1 MNVEKIKEFFSEFF
15 KRKLGIIGLGLLI
28 FFIILSILA
37 PITAPL
43 GLNEWVLKDKW
54 KDNPML
60 VPPEWFMYITN
71 QPYSST
77 KILNNYE
84 YKEEILPGT
93 NLYSI
98 SAKIKYQYDFSGLPT
113 AFIAYITVEYYQ
125 KDQGIYSLLQ
135 IKRPDGE
142 IIDYSLTLSNSSKL
156 RIIDS
161 DFRKV
166 FYDWLSKKLGS
177 DYLKSQG
184 IISPENILSGHIL
197 FSQLK
202 EGILKPSTAEVL
214 KGNYE
219 FELYLIST
227 APVKIKEYEIRI
239 IGNSFGLMGTDGN
252 KRDFWLGIVWGAP
265 VALMVGF
272 LTSLISV
279 VIGIV
284 YGTVSGYF
292 GGKIDELMMRIVD
305 LLLALPVFP
314 LLILLRVLLGP
325 QGSIWIIIFLISIFG
340 WMGIARVARSI
351 TLQLK
356 ETAFIESIKALG
368 ASPFRIM
375 FRHIMPQM
383 LPYAYANL
391 ALGVPGAILTEAGLS
406 YLGLGDPTLPTWGQL
421 LRHAVEVAAV
431 QNGYWWL
438 WVTPGLLIAGVS
450 IAFVFIGHSIDEI
463 LNPRIRRL

>member
-1 MNVEKIKEFFSEFF
+1 MNIEKIKEFFSEFF

-43 GLNEWVLKDKW
+43 GLNDWVLLDRW
-54 KDNPML
+54 KDNPRL
-60 VPPEWFMYITN
+60 TPPEWFMYVTN
-71 QPYSST
+71 QPYSAT
-77 KILNNYE
+77 IILNNYE
-84 YKEEILPGT
+84 YKAEMIPGT
-93 NLYSI
+93 NLYNI
-98 SAKIKYQYDFSGLPT
+98 SAKIKFKYDYSGLPT
-113 AFIAYITVEYYQ
+113 AFYLYITVEYYQ
-125 KDQGIYSLLQ
+125 SISSSLYV
-135 IKRPDGE
+135 KRPDGE
-142 IIDYSLTLSNSSKL
+142 IIEYSLTLFNSSQL
-156 RIIDS
+156 RITDL

-166 FYDWLSKKLGS
+166 FYEWISKKLGS
-177 DYLKSQG
+177 DYLKSEG
-184 IISPENILSGHIL
+184 ITAYENILSGHIL
-197 FSQLK
+197 FSQLE
-202 EGILKPSTAEVL
+202 EGILKPSTAKVL

-219 FELYLIST
+219 FELIILSN
-227 APVKIKEYEIRI
+227 APVKIKEYEIKI
-239 IGNSFGLMGTDGN
+239 IGNSYGLMGTDGN

-265 VALMVGF
+265 IALMIGF

-292 GGKIDELMMRIVD
+292 GGKVDELMMRIVD

-314 LLILLRVLLGP
+314 LLILLLVIAGP
-325 QGSIWIIIFLISIFG
+325 TRSIWIIIFLISIFG

-368 ASPFRIM
+368 ASPMRIM

-431 QNGYWWL
+431 PNGYWWL

-450 IAFVFIGHSIDEI
+450 VAFVFIGHSIDEI